1 MAKEKLFK
9 VRDLRKKE
17 QFIIDDVYLNGWA
30 KRCGIYATGVY
41 MSLCRHAD
49 KCQGCYPSQNKIA
62 EELNISVS
70 QVKRAIK
77 ILERHKIIK
86 RVRVGKRLCNVYF
99 LLNRSEW
106 LKGDSSNRAQVI
118 ALLDTSNIKDAHK
131 KDTHLSPLSPINKNL
146 RENIL
151 KRIKKYFP
159 DTNFPEDMPTEKL
172 DYLLFKIEEG
182 KINPERIKIPTA
194 YCKAISIT
202 EEFPD
207 FRERER
213 QKAEIENAKREKE
226 KIEKEEREN
235 IDWEE
240 NLRSCRKLQQELSN

>member
-1 MAKEKLFK
+1 
-9 VRDLRKKE
+9 
-17 QFIIDDVYLNGWA
+17 
-30 KRCGIYATGVY
+30 
-41 MSLCRHAD
+41 
-49 KCQGCYPSQNKIA
+49 
-62 EELNISVS
+62 
-70 QVKRAIK
+70 
-77 ILERHKIIK
+77 
-86 RVRVGKRLCNVYF
+86 
-99 LLNRSEW
+99 
-106 LKGDSSNRAQVI
+106 
-118 ALLDTSNIKDAHK
+118 KDAHKKDAHKKDAHKKDAHKKDAHKKDAHKKDAHKKDAHKKDTHKKDTHKKDTHK

-194 YCKAISIT
+194 YCNAISIT